1 MSKEIITVRKANQLI
16 EAKYKLSLHES
27 KILAYLISNIQ
38 PTDNDFKEHVMTPKI
53 LSKECNIPKSKVYP
67 IVKEIA
73 KKLTGRVIEI
83 YSDNGDWTA
92 VSLLHRSRWIE
103 SKKQFQFVLH
113 PDLRPLLLDLRS
125 NYTQYSLLYALR
137 FTSSYSIRIYELCLK
152 RLREARKNSISFELS
167 VDLFKEFLGI
177 PDKYKQFSALRQ
189 RVIDAAIPEINKIT
203 DIRVVITPAKMKGSR
218 SFNNLVIGVNKST
231 DNFPDAVKELM
242 KYDVRADSA
251 LQLYEKYGGDL
262 IRDKIKK
269 WFYYLTAKEL
279 PDRSPMKNP
288 AGFIIE
294 QIKEGQQVTLDD
306 QMLMLEEQRTLAEI
320 EEEEQKKISELTH
333 KGTNRKNSTEP
344 HKGKDKN
351 HPEEDN
357 KIISA
362 KAKFGELADKAEK
375 ADKR

>member
-1 MSKEIITVRKANQLI
+1 MSEEIQTVRKANQLI

-27 KILAYLISNIQ
+27 KILAYLVSQIQ
-38 PTDNDFKEHVMTPKI
+38 PTDHDFREHVMTPKL

-73 KKLTGRVIEI
+73 KKLTSRVIEI

-92 VSLLHRSRWIE
+92 VSLMYRSRWIA

-189 RVIDAAIPEINKIT
+189 RVIEAAIPEINKIT
-203 DIRVVITPAKMKGSR
+203 DINVEITPAKKTGSR
-218 SFNNLVIGVNKST
+218 SFNNLIFSVEKSA
-231 DNFPDAVKELM
+231 DNFPMPVKELI
-242 KYDVRADSA
+242 KFDVRADTA
-251 LQLYEKYGGDL
+251 LQLYEQYGGTL
-262 IRDKIKK
+262 IREKIKQ
-269 WFYYLTAKEL
+269 WFYYLTAKEM
-279 PDRSPMKNP
+279 PDKSPMKNP

-294 QIKEGQQVTLDD
+294 KIKEGQQVTIDD
-306 QMLMLEEQRTLAEI
+306 QLRTMAEQRTLAEI
-320 EEEEQKKISELTH
+320 EEEEQEIKSELTQ
-333 KGTNRKNSTEP
+333 KGTKKRPVKN
-344 HKGKDKN
+344 DQ
-351 HPEEDN
+351 DA
-357 KIISA
+357 ISA
-362 KAKFGELADKAEK
+362 KQKFGELAGKAEK
-375 ADKR
+375 AGK